1 MTPRLTRR
9 VGALT
14 LIAATAATALT
25 GCNGGIGAR
34 LTYDDTEKVKVTEIV
49 LSGGNGDVLV
59 KTAAISETHIKR
71 IVRSSGA
78 DPGVSYRLAGTVLNV
93 DTSCGP
99 DCHVSYEIEAPT
111 GVAVRGR
118 LRSGDISLTD
128 VATAD
133 VTLTSGNIMIERAT
147 GVVTAKTTSGDV
159 TAAGLRGASTLV
171 AGSGNV
177 QAADVSGGAPVRF
190 ETGSGDVDV
199 TISEAA
205 PVTAKAGSGDVNL
218 VVPAGSYR
226 LQTNTGSGD
235 EEIVGLTNDP
245 KSKNLIDARTG
256 SGDLRVVANP
266 AA

>member
-9 VGALT
+9 AGALT

-49 LSGGNGDVLV
+49 LTGGSGDVLV

-71 IVRSSGA
+71 LVRSTGA
-78 DPGVSYRLAGTVLNV
+78 DPGVSYRLTGTVLNV

-99 DCHVSYEIEAPT
+99 NCHVSYEIEAPT

-118 LRSGDISLTD
+118 LRSGDVSLTD

-147 GVVTAKTTSGDV
+147 GAVSAKTTSGDI
-159 TAAGLRGASTLV
+159 TAAGLLGASTLI

-177 QAADVSGGAPVRF
+177 QAVDVAGGAPLRF

-199 TISEAA
+199 TLTEAA
-205 PVTAKAGSGDVNL
+205 PVTVKAGSGNVDL
-218 VVPAGSYR
+218 VVPTGSYQ
-226 LQTNTGSGD
+226 LKTLTGSGD
-235 EEIVGLTNDP
+235 KEISGITNDP